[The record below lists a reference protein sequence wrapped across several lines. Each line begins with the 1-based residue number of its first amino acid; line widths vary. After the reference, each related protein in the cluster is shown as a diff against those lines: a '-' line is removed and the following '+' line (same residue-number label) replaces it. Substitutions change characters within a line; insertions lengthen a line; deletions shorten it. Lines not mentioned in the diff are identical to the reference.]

1 MDFGNSILFQPKMM
15 PPPQIRIISPTKQSP
30 VKPQKIPSSNDAL
43 NQLIKNLKSQ
53 KKNPMLN
60 VVDQGGAAGS
70 DAYFGEWSQYNEPL
84 SSHMDSQEML
94 NGGGGTT
101 NMGRSLYKNQ
111 NNGSPNNNNR
121 TFYKKDKNQAKNLI
135 RSLHPTLRRGTEMT
149 KSVADEMV
157 NTEVQASPT
166 DILTP

>member
-15 PPPQIRIISPTKQSP
+15 PPPQIRIISPAKQS

-60 VVDQGGAAGS
+60 VVDQANGGGS

-84 SSHMDSQEML
+84 SSHMDS
-94 NGGGGTT
+94 
-101 NMGRSLYKNQ
+101 
-111 NNGSPNNNNR
+111 
-121 TFYKKDKNQAKNLI
+121 
-135 RSLHPTLRRGTEMT
+135 
-149 KSVADEMV
+149 
-157 NTEVQASPT
+157 
-166 DILTP
+166 